1 MPVKTA
7 AFLFTFLLIA
17 IAFVPGQEGARK
29 ASTNDRFDM
38 LVRENFFAGIA
49 GDEAAFDRAMKL
61 CEKRLSANARDPEA
75 MVWHGAGVYYRAGLA
90 FQAGDR
96 QTGLRLRAEGMQQ
109 MDDAVTLS
117 PTILTLIPR
126 GALLLSAGRRIQD
139 PAIRERIL
147 TKGVDDFE
155 RVLTLDKANF
165 PQKCEHAK
173 GELLGGIA
181 EGWYQLGK
189 QEQAG
194 VYLKQ
199 IMTELPGTAYAKAA
213 DTILKNKP
221 PVEKASVTCLGCH
234 ETNSASLLQP
244 ATN

>member
-1 MPVKTA
+1 MQAKTA
-7 AFLFTFLLIA
+7 AFLFTFFLIA
-17 IAFVPGQEGARK
+17 IAYVPGQEEVGKSPAMIGLTCLCVK
-29 ASTNDRFDM
+29 AS
-38 LVRENFFAGIA
+38 LPASP
-49 GDEAAFDRAMKL
+49 AMRRPL
-61 CEKRLSANARDPEA
+61 IR
-75 MVWHGAGVYYRAGLA
+75 
-90 FQAGDR
+90 
-96 QTGLRLRAEGMQQ
+96 Q
-109 MDDAVTLS
+109 MDDAVTVS
-117 PTILTLIPR
+117 PTVLTLIPR
-126 GALLLSAGRRIQD
+126 GAVLLSAGRRIQN
-139 PAIRERIL
+139 PVIRERIL
-147 TKGVDDFE
+147 TKGVNDFE

-189 QEQAG
+189 QEQAT

-213 DTILKNKP
+213 DAILKNKP

-234 ETNSASLLQP
+234 ETNSASLVQP